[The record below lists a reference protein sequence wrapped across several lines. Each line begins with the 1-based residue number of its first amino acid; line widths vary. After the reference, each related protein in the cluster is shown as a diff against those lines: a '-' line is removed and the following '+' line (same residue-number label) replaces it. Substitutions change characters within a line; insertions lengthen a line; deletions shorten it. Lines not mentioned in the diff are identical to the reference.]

1 MHAMCTKHLSCT
13 KLDVTGCVQGYIFQI
28 PPSLPPTWPVPSP
41 PLPPP
46 SLPQRCNTE
55 VGQGECNDGT
65 LSGDKTVYIIPLS
78 WKACLGNLVWYSVD
92 IELGPCSGGEQGG
105 RTGAMIGTLHP

>member
-1 MHAMCTKHLSCT
+1 MHVMCTKHLSCT
-13 KLDVTGCVQGYIFQI
+13 KLDITGCVQGYIVQI
-28 PPSLPPTWPVPSP
+28 PPSLPPTWPVP
-41 PLPPP
+41 PLP
-46 SLPQRCNTE
+46 SHRGAIQKWGRE
-55 VGQGECNDGT
+55 SANDGT

-92 IELGPCSGGEQGG
+92 IELGPCSGGEQCG